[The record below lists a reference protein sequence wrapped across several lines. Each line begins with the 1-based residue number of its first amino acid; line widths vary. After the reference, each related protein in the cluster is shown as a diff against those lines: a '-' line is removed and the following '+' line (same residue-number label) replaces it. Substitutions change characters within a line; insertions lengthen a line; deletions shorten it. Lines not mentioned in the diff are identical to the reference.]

1 MLKKLLYFFGLV
13 CLVHIAKANSD
24 SVKTATTD
32 FSYSAPTTIF
42 GIYDPLNVNLNGKK
56 IAFSA
61 YGDVYSASNCFS
73 ASFIQ
78 NFFGSGFITEEMKND
93 ASAKLSDKN
102 TIGVDLSSGLW
113 MMMALKNNPSMYL
126 LAGVD
131 YNFEESSQFTS
142 DLFHLVFYG
151 NYDLQDY
158 TAVMS
163 DSKFSL
169 TNVMEYKIGLM
180 KHYNEDYNTYK
191 LGASIGLVQGLSGLD
206 IKAPSATLYTAE
218 DGRYLDLDYDFTIK
232 TSGKSKPSLT
242 NFAGAGFS
250 ADIFAQVYF
259 KGPEITVNAMANDLG
274 MIFWNNDPTKIS
286 ADSVLHFEGVETNNL
301 FSATDEATAGNS
313 DSLLQILGVVE
324 KSDVFTQALPSRIN
338 ISASKMFG
346 SDYYF
351 TLGGQYML
359 NTPYKPLVFMQFAK
373 VFTPLQMAIG
383 VNAHGGGYGVFNA
396 GIDISKTFGNMIELR
411 LGSNSLLG
419 LVAADAFTG
428 IGGYG
433 TLTVKL

>member
-1 MLKKLLYFFGLV
+1 
-13 CLVHIAKANSD
+13 
-24 SVKTATTD
+24 
-32 FSYSAPTTIF
+32 
-42 GIYDPLNVNLNGKK
+42 
-56 IAFSA
+56 
-61 YGDVYSASNCFS
+61 
-73 ASFIQ
+73 
-78 NFFGSGFITEEMKND
+78 
-93 ASAKLSDKN
+93 
-102 TIGVDLSSGLW
+102 
-113 MMMALKNNPSMYL
+113 
-126 LAGVD
+126 
-131 YNFEESSQFTS
+131 
-142 DLFHLVFYG
+142 
-151 NYDLQDY
+151 
-158 TAVMS
+158 
-163 DSKFSL
+163 
-169 TNVMEYKIGLM
+169 
-180 KHYNEDYNTYK
+180 
-191 LGASIGLVQGLSGLD
+191 
-206 IKAPSATLYTAE
+206 
-218 DGRYLDLDYDFTIK
+218 
-232 TSGKSKPSLT
+232 
-242 NFAGAGFS
+242 
-250 ADIFAQVYF
+250 
-259 KGPEITVNAMANDLG
+259 MANDLG

-396 GIDISKTFGNMIELR
+396 GIDISKTFGSMIELR

-433 TLTVKL
+433 TITVKL